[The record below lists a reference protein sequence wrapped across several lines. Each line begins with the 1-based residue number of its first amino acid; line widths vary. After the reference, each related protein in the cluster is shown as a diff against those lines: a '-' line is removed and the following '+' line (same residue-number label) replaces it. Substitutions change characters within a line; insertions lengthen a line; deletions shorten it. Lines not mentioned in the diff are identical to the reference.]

1 MLDLDA
7 CWRVVENRDAS
18 ADGNFYY
25 GVRTTGVYC
34 RPGCASRRPLRTN
47 TVFFETTAAAE
58 TGGFRPCKR
67 CRPADDSAASR
78 HLAAIEKACA
88 LLRNSETMPSLAEL
102 ADAAAISR
110 FHFHRVFKQITG
122 TTPRD
127 YARTHRLGQFGRRL
141 EAGQPVTEAI
151 YASGFGSSS
160 RAYEAAPAGL
170 GMTPGARRRGGS
182 GETIRFVTVST
193 PLGWALVAATARG
206 ICMTAL
212 GDDRDQLASALR
224 QRFPAAEVVAEDGGL
239 RQWADRIVRFITA
252 PERNLDL
259 PLDIRGTAFQARVW
273 RALQK
278 IPLGTTMSY
287 AEVATALGQPKAVR
301 AVAQACAANKLAL
314 IVPCHR
320 VIRSDGDLGGYR
332 WGVERKQALLA
343 RERASAAHDEAAA

>member
-1 MLDLDA
+1 MLDFDE
-7 CWRVVENRDAS
+7 CWVALEKRDGA
-18 ADGNFYY
+18 AAGKFFY

-47 TVFFETTAAAE
+47 TVFFETTVAAE
-58 TGGFRPCKR
+58 AAGFRACKR
-67 CRPADDSAASR
+67 CSPTDESAASR
-78 HLAAIEKACA
+78 HVAAIEKACA
-88 LLRNSETMPSLAEL
+88 LLRTTETMPSLAEL

-122 TTPRD
+122 VTPRD
-127 YARTHRLGQFGRRL
+127 YARSHCLGRLGEKLDSG
-141 EAGQPVTEAI
+141 EPIATSI

-170 GMTPGARRRGGS
+170 GMTPGTRRRGGS
-182 GETIRFVTVST
+182 GETIRFVTVAT
-193 PLGWALVAATARG
+193 PLGWALVAATERG

-212 GDDRDQLASALR
+212 GDDRHSLAATLR
-224 QRFPAAEVVAEDGGL
+224 RRFPLAELIAEDAGL
-239 RQWADRIVRFITA
+239 KEWADRIVRFVTA
-252 PERNLDL
+252 PEQNLDL

-278 IPLGTTMSY
+278 IPLGKTASY
-287 AEVATALGQPKAVR
+287 SEIAATLGQPKAVR

-320 VIRSDGDLGGYR
+320 VIRNDGSLGGYR
-332 WGVERKQALLA
+332 WGLERKQALLA
-343 RERASAAHDEAAA
+343 RERAAVAPDEAAA